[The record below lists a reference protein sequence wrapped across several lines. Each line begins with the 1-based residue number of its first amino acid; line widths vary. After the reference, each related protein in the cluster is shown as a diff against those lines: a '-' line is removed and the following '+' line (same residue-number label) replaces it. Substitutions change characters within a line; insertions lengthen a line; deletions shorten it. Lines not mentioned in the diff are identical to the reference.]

1 MGMDGPKGRFPAG
14 LRRGLAA
21 AALLAVV
28 AGGVKVATDYEYPA
42 AGFSTMQTAAADPSG
57 PTGGPGGNNGGMNG
71 SQFSPPQMPAQMP
84 DYQGGINQPP
94 LDQNSGISIYNTGAQ
109 GAPQQAGQQGAQ
121 QPQQGWDQPAHGT
134 QIPDYST
141 APGYTQGPGKPN
153 PDYQPPQQQSP
164 QQGHQPGSQ
173 VPGTQQPSSP
183 PSSQA
188 PRPPQSNKEDDL
200 DGRAEEVKK
209 YSCVFGGQNPDGS
222 CSALNNLR
230 NKDKY
235 GHTLQPDPGPEWSYE
250 NDSNPEIQEPTDTQ
264 ECATGT
270 SDPRCG
276 GQVKVC
282 YPKDINPDAIPPD
295 MVHER
300 DVYVDGSNLF
310 VQDNKG
316 EVYRRATQGVKDL
329 EAQRR
334 KDVRD
339 ARKADEALFRGKDVG
354 HVPDIAWQGMV
365 MDVRMVFP
373 MTGSL
378 NRSIGGQAGKYPI
391 GFKVAEFVRGKWV
404 NDECVP
410 E

>member
-1 MGMDGPKGRFPAG
+1 MG
-14 LRRGLAA
+14 LRRS
-21 AALLAVV
+21 LAVTALV
-28 AGGVKVATDYEYPA
+28 ALVVGGVKVVDDYNTPGS
-42 AGFSTMQTAAADPSG
+42 GFSTIATIKADPTG
-57 PTGGPGGNNGGMNG
+57 PTGGGSGGSGGMNG

-134 QIPDYST
+134 QPPDYST

-153 PDYQPPQQQSP
+153 PDYQAPQQQSP
-164 QQGHQPGSQ
+164 QQGQQPASQ
-173 VPGTQQPSSP
+173 APATQQSPSP
-183 PSSQA
+183 PSSEA
-188 PRPPQSNKEDDL
+188 PRPPQDRQDDDL

-209 YSCVFGGQNPDGS
+209 YSCV
-222 CSALNNLR
+222 
-230 NKDKY
+230 
-235 GHTLQPDPGPEWSYE
+235 
-250 NDSNPEIQEPTDTQ
+250 
-264 ECATGT
+264 
-270 SDPRCG
+270 G

-282 YPKDINPDAIPPD
+282 YPKDINPNAIPPD

-316 EVYRRATQGVKDL
+316 EVYRRATTGVKDL

-339 ARKADEALFRGKDVG
+339 ARKDHEALFRGKDVG
-354 HVPDIAWQGMV
+354 HIPDIAWQGMV
-365 MDVRMVFP
+365 MDARMVFP
-373 MTGSL
+373 MGGSL

-391 GFKVAEFVRGKWV
+391 GFKVAQFVRGKWV